1 MSSVK
6 VWATV
11 LVAALAGTSAKAADM
26 PYQPP
31 PMPMPVPMQPVC
43 VPRAQAPM
51 YPGVPICAEEEL
63 FSSWYLRGDIVM
75 SNQQVGS
82 LDNFLY
88 AGNMIQPVGMG
99 FDSAPIFG
107 IGVGYQY
114 NDWMRFD
121 LTAEYRGKANFHGL
135 DIVNRTFTDEYHAS
149 KSEWLFLANAYL
161 DLGTWWCVTPFVGLG
176 LGFSRNTISSFLDIN
191 TPFNGVAFA
200 AAESQWSFAWALH
213 AGLAVK
219 ATPNMTFEF
228 SYRYVSL
235 GDATT
240 GDIMTYTGTN
250 NFFNPMLFKNI
261 SSHDFRLG
269 MRFTCC
275 DLPAAPPPP
284 PQMVYQPQPQL
295 YVPPPVYAPPPPL
308 MRKG

>member
-6 VWATV
+6 VWA
-11 LVAALAGTSAKAADM
+11 LVVVTTLVGTSARAADM
-26 PYQPP
+26 PYQI

-51 YPGVPICAEEEL
+51 YPG
-63 FSSWYLRGDIVM
+63 DIGM
-75 SNQQVGS
+75 SNQQVGK

-88 AGNMIQPVGMG
+88 AGNTIEPIGMG

-107 IGVGYQY
+107 LGIGYQY
-114 NDWMRFD
+114 NEWLRFD
-121 LTAEYRGKANFHGL
+121 VTAEYRGRANFHGL
-135 DIVNRTFTDEYHAS
+135 DIVNRTYTDEYHAS
-149 KSEWLFLANAYL
+149 KSEWLFLANIYA

-176 LGFSRNTISSFLDIN
+176 LGFSRNTISSFLDVN
-191 TPFNGVAFA
+191 TPNNGVAFA
-200 AAESQWSFAWALH
+200 AAESQWSFAWAIH

-219 ATPNMTFEF
+219 ATPNMTVEL
-228 SYRYVSL
+228 SYRYVNL
-235 GDATT
+235 GDATS
-240 GDIMTYTGTN
+240 GDIITYQGTN

-269 MRFTCC
+269 LRFMCC
-275 DLPAAPPPP
+275 DVAPPAPPP

-295 YVPPPVYAPPPPL
+295 YVPAPVYAPPPPPPPL